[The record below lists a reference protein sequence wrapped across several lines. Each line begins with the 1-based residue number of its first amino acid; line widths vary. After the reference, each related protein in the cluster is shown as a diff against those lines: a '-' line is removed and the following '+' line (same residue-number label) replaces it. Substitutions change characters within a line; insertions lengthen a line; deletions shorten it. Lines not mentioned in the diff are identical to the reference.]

1 MKFSC
6 KNEMEN
12 LSFDDSPI
20 KELKIEEKKIEFV
33 FDSAVIKADN
43 SQNGRF
49 QDMFCGEIVL
59 QLQNA
64 QIMRVMKEGMR
75 YYDANGVLKNSI
87 PDEDIPAPGQQA
99 ILKRL
104 AKGTVF
110 TVVSAEMKKG
120 YGYEF
125 GIDVCR
131 EEDEEESD
139 TFWLCVTCDKTV
151 TMWERYCSPVE
162 EG

>member
-6 KNEMEN
+6 TNEMEN
-12 LSFDDSPI
+12 LSFDNSQI
-20 KELKIEEKKIEFV
+20 KELKIEEKTVEFV
-33 FDSAVIKADN
+33 FDTAVVKADN

-49 QDMFCGEIVL
+49 QDMFCDEVILQLENAEIVR
-59 QLQNA
+59 
-64 QIMRVMKEGMR
+64 IMKEGMR
-75 YYDANGVLKNSI
+75 YYDANGVLKKSI
-87 PDEDIPAPGQQA
+87 PDEDVPVPGQQVV
-99 ILKRL
+99 LRRL

-110 TVVSAEMKKG
+110 TVVSAEMEKG

-139 TFWLCVTCDKTV
+139 TFWLCVTCDMTKA
-151 TMWERYCSPVE
+151 MWERYCNPVE